1 MPRLFL
7 FVWDAADFSAL
18 SVLLALC
25 YSGAKWTF
33 SPIDEA
39 RYSKALEVFCLFPA
53 LRGQ

>member
-33 SPIDEA
+33 SPIDET
-39 RYSKALEVFCLFPA
+39 RHSEALEGFHLIQGLGGA
-53 LRGQ
+53 